1 MGVNPVVLEIIRG
14 SLRSTIQEMELLMER
29 CAMSPFIKEKKD
41 YFVGIYDTQSRIV
54 CCHISSS
61 GPGMVAPILAA
72 YPLEDM
78 CPGDVY
84 WFNDPYISQGAVQ
97 HHQDMVFAV
106 PVFDAEKVMAFS
118 VTYGHYQDIGG
129 MKAGS
134 ISPHASEIF
143 HEGILVPPIRIYRAG
158 QLNDEAYRLFLRN
171 SRLPDMVEG
180 DTKAMIASCRLA
192 ESRLLE
198 LLARYGHDTV
208 REAFET
214 IISHTTKRTR
224 ALFHELI
231 PQGTYTFHDYL
242 DDDGVEGRPYRV
254 ELTMSREGDQVCLD
268 ATRSDDQARGP
279 INYVTNPGLLQI
291 AYGRYLLALDP
302 SLDVN
307 EGLLQNLDTWITREG
322 SLVQPRFP
330 APLGMRAHTRFRVV
344 ACMFG
349 ALAQANG
356 GQVPAN
362 SPVYVLYYFRTQHP
376 LTHQPILCI
385 EGLGVGLGAR
395 PAADGIDAIYY
406 IAQENYPVEY
416 VEKDFPLRIEQYAI
430 RPDSGGPGMYRGGCG
445 IIRDVR
451 VLCATAELGTRME
464 NTKFPPYGVAGGRA
478 GRPGKILLNPG
489 TPEERDIPPV
499 GDGARLKYGDVL
511 RLMTCGGGGWG
522 DPFRRDPLGVQQDV
536 ARGFVSVQ
544 GALEDY
550 GVVLDPNSLEI
561 DKAGTEERRTQ
572 RSTSLPLF
580 DRGPSFAQGEAE
592 WLAKHASGEAGR
604 IPG

>member
-1 MGVNPVVLEIIRG
+1 MSVNPVVLEIIRG
-14 SLRSTIQEMELLMER
+14 SLRSTIHEMELLMER

-41 YFVGIYDTQSRIV
+41 YFVGIYDTRSRIV

-61 GPGMVAPILAA
+61 GPGMVAPILEA
-72 YPLEDM
+72 YPLAEM
-78 CPGDVY
+78 RPGDVY
-84 WFNDPYISQGAVQ
+84 WFNDPYISRGAVQ
-97 HHQDMVFAV
+97 HHQDMVFAM
-106 PVFDAEKVMAFS
+106 PVFHDGEVVAFT

-143 HEGILVPPIRIYRAG
+143 HEGILVPPVRIYRQG
-158 QLNDEAYRLFLRN
+158 QLNDEAYRIFLRN

-180 DTKAMIASCRLA
+180 DTKAMMASCRLA

-198 LLARYGHDTV
+198 LLERYGQETTLT
-208 REAFET
+208 AFEM
-214 IISHTTKRTR
+214 IIAQTAERTQPLFR
-224 ALFHELI
+224 ALI

-242 DDDGVEGRPYRV
+242 DSDGVEGRPYRV
-254 ELTMSREGDQVCLD
+254 ELTLSREGDRVCLD
-268 ATRSDDQARGP
+268 ATKSDDQARGP
-279 INYVTNPGLLQI
+279 INYITNLGLLQI
-291 AYGRYLLALDP
+291 AYGRYLLALEP

-307 EGLLQNLDTWITREG
+307 EGLLQNLHEWITREG
-322 SLVQPRFP
+322 SILQPRFP

-344 ACMFG
+344 ACLFG

-362 SPVYVLYYFRTQHP
+362 SPVYVLYYFRAHHP
-376 LTHQPILCI
+376 STRQQILCI

-395 PAADGIDAIYY
+395 PFADGVDAIYY

-416 VEKDFPLRIEQYAI
+416 VEKDFPLRIEQYAM
-430 RPDSGGPGMYRGGCG
+430 RVDSAGPGLYRGGCG
-445 IIRDVR
+445 IVRDVR
-451 VLCATAELGTRME
+451 VLCDTAELGTRME

-478 GRPGKILLNPG
+478 GRPGKIILNPG
-489 TPEERDIPPV
+489 TPKEREIPQI
-499 GDGARLKYGDVL
+499 GDGVQLKRGDLL

-522 DPFRRDPLGVQQDV
+522 DPYTRDPLLVQQDV
-536 ARGFVSVQ
+536 ARGFVSVH

-550 GVVLDPNSLEI
+550 GVALDPLSLEI
-561 DKAGTEERRTQ
+561 DKAATEVHRKQ
-572 RSTSLPLF
+572 RSNLLPLF

-592 WLAKHASGEAGR
+592 WYAKRTPA
-604 IPG
+604 

>member
-1 MGVNPVVLEIIRG
+1 MAVNPIVLEIIRG

-41 YFVGIYDTQSRIV
+41 YFVGIYDTRSRIV

-61 GPGMVAPILAA
+61 GPGMVTPILDA

-78 CPGDVY
+78 RPGDVY
-84 WFNDPYISQGAVQ
+84 WFNDPYLSQGAVQ
-97 HHQDMVFAV
+97 HHQDMVFAM
-106 PVFDAEKVMAFS
+106 PVFHDGQVVAFT

-143 HEGILVPPIRIYRAG
+143 HEGTLVPPIRIYREG
-158 QLNDEAYRLFLRN
+158 QLNDEAYRIFLRN

-180 DTKAMIASCRLA
+180 DTKAMMASCRLA

-198 LLARYGHDTV
+198 LLERYGPDDV
-208 REAFET
+208 LAAFET
-214 IISHTTKRTR
+214 IITQTAARTR

-231 PQGTYTFHDYL
+231 PQGIYTFHDYL
-242 DDDGVEGRPYRV
+242 DNDGVEGRPYRV
-254 ELTMSREGDQVCLD
+254 ELTLSREDNWVRLD
-268 ATRSDDQARGP
+268 ATRSDEQARGP
-279 INYVTNPGLLQI
+279 INYITNPGLLQI

-307 EGLLQNLDTWITREG
+307 EGLLQNLDAWVTRDG
-322 SLVQPRFP
+322 SILQPRFP

-362 SPVYVLYYFRTQHP
+362 SPVYVLYYFRAHHP
-376 LTHQPILCI
+376 HTRQPILCI

-395 PAADGIDAIYY
+395 PFADGVDAIYY

-416 VEKDFPLRIEQYAI
+416 VEKDFPLRIEQYAM
-430 RPDSGGPGMYRGGCG
+430 RTDSGGPGLYRGGCG

-451 VLCATAELGTRME
+451 VLCDTAELGTRME

-489 TPEERDIPPV
+489 TPEEYEIPPV
-499 GDGARLKYGDVL
+499 GDGVQLKRGDLL

-522 DPFRRDPLGVQQDV
+522 DPFTRDGLLVQQDV

-544 GALEDY
+544 GALADY
-550 GVVLDPNSLEI
+550 GVALDPLSLEV
-561 DKAGTEERRTQ
+561 DKPATDEHRRQ
-572 RSTSLPLF
+572 RPSTPPLF

-592 WLAKHASGEAGR
+592 WYAKRSLA
-604 IPG
+604 